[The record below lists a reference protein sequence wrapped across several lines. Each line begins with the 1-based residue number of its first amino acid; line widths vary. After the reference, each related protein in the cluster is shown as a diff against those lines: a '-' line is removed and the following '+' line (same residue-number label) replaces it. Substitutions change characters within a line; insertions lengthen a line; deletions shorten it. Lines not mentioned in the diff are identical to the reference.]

1 MYINVH
7 PRQYSRVNEIKQNK
21 DKLFTSITCTAIRH
35 ILDSVSSIYQKA
47 PPPTELKCLYTYAHV
62 IVHVCW
68 QCSGFILHGLHGLL
82 FPMKN
87 RIILLTSINKSF
99 KRNVLFIHID
109 SKSTLSLCFG
119 DFPFTKRWIHEWIT
133 LFQSINQAEI
143 LSGNLGSYFVASLML
158 IKCEHYSGLWW
169 WGSQN
174 LLMIKLSI
182 ILVKNVI
189 TAFNCQD
196 EIP

>member
-87 RIILLTSINKSF
+87 CITVLTSINKSF
-99 KRNVLFIHID
+99 KTNVLFRHID

-143 LSGNLGSYFVASLML
+143 LSGTSSCATWVHTLSHAYMLLKCKHYQWLVTMGFTESFNDQIKWYFS
-158 IKCEHYSGLWW
+158 
-169 WGSQN
+169 
-174 LLMIKLSI
+174 
-182 ILVKNVI
+182 
-189 TAFNCQD
+189 
-196 EIP
+196 